1 MTPSEQDIARTNYWM
16 KLAGAAALALLAL
29 FLLAATVY
37 AFKSVRYIGSGVAA
51 SNTISVS
58 GEGEVFAVP
67 DTATFSVTIQER
79 AKDVAAAQ
87 TAATKKNNDVIAY
100 LKEAGV
106 EEKDIQTADYNVN
119 PQYEYSNGV
128 CREGYCQPGQQK
140 LVGFEVI
147 QTLTVKVKD
156 TDKAGELLSGVG
168 SKGAS
173 SVSGLSFTIDDQDQL
188 EADARDKAIADAEE
202 KADELAASL
211 GVTIVRVVGFS
222 ENEYQ
227 PYYAYGRGG
236 VAMDAMSTK
245 EGAQAAPSPEL
256 PVGQNK
262 ITSNVNITYEIR

>member
-1 MTPSEQDIARTNYWM
+1 MTPTEQDIVRTNYWM
-16 KLAGAAALALLAL
+16 KLAGACALALLAV
-29 FLLAATVY
+29 FLLVASIY
-37 AFKSVRYIGSGVAA
+37 GLKSIRYVGSGVAA

-58 GEGEVFAVP
+58 GDGEVFAVP

-100 LKEAGV
+100 LKDEGV
-106 EEKDIQTADYNVN
+106 DEKDIQTADYNVQ
-119 PQYEYSNGV
+119 PQYEYTNGA
-128 CREGYCQPGQQK
+128 CTNGYCAPGKQT
-140 LVGFEVI
+140 LIGFEVT

-156 TDKAGELLSGVG
+156 TDKAGDLLSGVG
-168 SKGAS
+168 SRGAS

-188 EADARDKAIADAEE
+188 EADARDEAIADAKVKAE
-202 KADELAASL
+202 KLAASL
-211 GVTIVRVVGFS
+211 GVSIVRVVGFS
-222 ENEYQ
+222 ESEYQ

-236 VAMDAMSTK
+236 VAMDA
-245 EGAQAAPSPEL
+245 AQSMKLESAPSPEL